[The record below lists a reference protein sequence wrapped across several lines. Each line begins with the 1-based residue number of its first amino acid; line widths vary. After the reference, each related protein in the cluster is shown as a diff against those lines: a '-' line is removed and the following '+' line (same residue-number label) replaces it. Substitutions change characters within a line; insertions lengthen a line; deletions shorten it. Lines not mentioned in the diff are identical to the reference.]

1 MLFRQRQPNRLPLA
15 FPESPL
21 GIEYK
26 GSRHRGWQR
35 QEAGVPSVQ
44 EALERAL
51 SKVAAEPVGVICAGR
66 TDAAVHASGQVV
78 HFDTAVERPLKAWV
92 MGTNA
97 NPPADISVT
106 GRG

>member
-1 MLFRQRQPNRLPLA
+1 MNDVVPPA
-15 FPESPL
+15 AAESAAAGVSRIAL

-26 GSRHRGWQR
+26 GSRYRGWQR

-66 TDAAVHASGQVV
+66 
-78 HFDTAVERPLKAWV
+78 
-92 MGTNA
+92 
-97 NPPADISVT
+97 
-106 GRG
+106 